1 VGSFLDDIWGG
12 ATDIVEGSVNIVTDL
27 VGGVG
32 GELLDG
38 DISGAAGELF
48 GTIQD
53 DLIGGVLQGAIGP
66 EGIGGGLIGAL
77 PEWVRGPG
85 RSIITPTLE
94 AWDWTMQELVDRP
107 LGTLASV
114 ASFAG
119 QDGIQHFFNTD
130 TWRRAYEINDART
143 FGQSFAAALWQV
155 NPFDDEEYN
164 AVSSSAMFNLVS
176 GFADFAQEFLDPIGV
191 ATGGV
196 IGAARGSLVIARTG
210 DLVDAAGGVR
220 SLGRNSSRLLT
231 PTRVIGGGTGFR
243 PMPGRML
250 GENSLLTKS
259 PEQLRRA
266 RQIQQTFT
274 TSRVDS
280 FMQSG
285 AYARVGSQLDEASDM
300 GSRLAVLNADK
311 VMSQMPDQ
319 AKQILAHAPSAR
331 ARDISMRTIGGDF
344 SVFQEVNAA
353 AEQLSLMRNNRELM
367 ERVDEFDR
375 LQTRLDEL
383 ADGGPDLAGLVP
395 ESSGTRNLLSA
406 ASLADE
412 IVSWRTGNMPGVRD
426 MFDKGS
432 SWLGDEIRARGTLN
446 KETLYR
452 GFASEEVQELGTPHA
467 LASWTSDRAVAEHFS
482 GASYEL
488 LPERVGP
495 IIEAPPGTVYG
506 VWADD
511 VVNMGEDFAAQREF
525 IGVSRHQLDEAV
537 SGPAEIDRMTVRMNE
552 LAGDRAMFREV
563 DEAVDWE
570 YLLEAQEDI
579 ASAAPVNTVAAGG
592 VFAPAPIAEHTRLSS
607 SALRDAALER
617 IISRGADGG
626 LRHWA
631 SAGPAVPVGGAS
643 VIDRYRQ
650 MQFNR
655 LDNAPSRDMIV
666 DEIRVPRMLQRAG
679 ETRDRVVRTFTERLP
694 HSIINFSDEASA
706 TQQFERMLNQA
717 SRVEVGGV
725 RLIDEAGVARRLA
738 EFGDARLGQ
747 RWAEVPE
754 IYNRTVRQLTEQF
767 DRLTADAGL
776 DASFAGLQT
785 QFDEIAGM
793 WQDRVRE
800 TVQSVR
806 DQPRRILD
814 DGTVVEEV
822 QHFTIPVSDTDGV
835 IQQVNFRGTP
845 SQLSTTAPI
854 PRWDN
859 VARELRKHE
868 RRAGGSVGQ
877 AARDVAGVPIGVANS
892 IGSATMSVWRPAVL
906 LTPKWPMRVGLDEQ
920 LRMMSDLGVFQ
931 VIGNWNTAIA
941 DLRHKYGIKYLGEQG
956 QSEVLQRLMARV
968 DETIGDAAD
977 GMELSAK
984 FDAIGGADG
993 LNAITRELT
1002 REQLANPTRRMH
1014 QAARAGLPATV
1025 ATMMIGGPVAPA
1037 VVFGASVFA
1046 RRSKI
1051 YAGMQRNAAMNFAG
1065 ALQETAQQMLRR
1077 GLDDPRLAED
1087 AAQMLRRGDS
1097 IAAIARRE
1105 ADTAALSEGVL
1116 TALDQSD
1123 QLLDSA
1129 GYGRM
1134 LVPGTNVSVRN
1145 AMGDHPRHSEAIA
1158 RDLSSSG
1165 AMNNLVMGTHGA
1177 AQRSLES
1184 FRHPNWRNYDL
1195 LDETISSKD
1204 AAKYFR
1210 RTFEQVTSGSEWM
1223 RSSFYDV
1230 LWSDE
1235 PFQMRVD
1242 RLAANLAADDGL
1254 RLAVVGRSL
1263 IGPDDLTDVARL
1275 IVENADDILPQLDSF
1290 SRLRQ
1295 TARDGGTV
1303 TWQDFKRAASRMAGD
1318 DETWRDVVARIREGN
1333 PELGIEAHPGF
1344 GRALSPDAEDMMSG
1358 RLGERWQGVS
1368 DRMES
1373 VFETLGTMPTDSLA
1387 RSPYFRAKYDSEMMR
1402 RVSLMTDPDGAV
1414 NVSRQVLDEMES
1426 SSRAYALR
1434 ETRDLLYDLA
1444 EETRAGELTAN
1455 LIPFYNAWHEVLTR
1469 WAGLTVQNPYFTGR
1483 MMRLYSA
1490 EWNAETLG
1498 ITQVEHEGGGT
1509 YLTFRLNAPAWNEDG
1524 EAVQNVFDIM
1534 PDSVRDMLVPK
1545 VLRGEG
1551 NQTIRFSKEGLNT
1564 MLQASTPGF
1573 GPLITVPVREAILA
1587 QPSLEETFGF
1597 MFPFGHPE
1605 GGLVERTI
1613 KDSLPTWAKSVTD
1626 MLYDS
1631 PTTERL
1637 VQSMFRDYVVEMN
1650 EAGTPIDFSDPLEVN
1665 AAIEVAND
1673 RAGHYHRFRIGAGLF
1688 SPTSTTLQSPYDPL
1702 IREARKLQ
1710 RELPAAEAEA
1720 AFLARFGED
1729 LFALS
1734 ARMTQVND
1742 GVASTLSSEELY
1754 MQHQELVAAYPE
1766 IGGWVSN
1773 SVGTTDEKYVFSQAA
1788 YRRQTEMQ
1796 ISATDERSRRE
1807 RKSPLET
1814 VEDTEASLGWRK
1826 YNEVQNEILSIQAER
1841 EAAGLPFSLQSNAMQ
1856 DIAAYKA
1863 QFVRDLSIEH
1873 PAWRRQYDDFS
1884 AGTERM
1890 KQTIRGFMVGVQDAA
1905 LMSRPST
1912 RHVIDYLRVRV
1923 QVQRELERR
1932 RDELGMSDNIAAG
1945 ENSDLQ
1951 EWWDIR
1957 KYEMGGRPEF
1967 SEIFNRYF
1975 ERDTLA
1981 PSTFVTWDVPPILGV
1996 T

>member
-1 VGSFLDDIWGG
+1 MGSFLDDIWGG

-77 PEWVRGPG
+77 PEWVRAPG

-107 LGTLASV
+107 LGTLVSV

-119 QDGIQHFFNTD
+119 QDGIQHLFNTD

-176 GFADFAQEFLDPIGV
+176 GFADFAQEFLDPIQV

-210 DLVDAAGGVR
+210 DLVDAAGAVR

-285 AYARVGSQLDEASDM
+285 AYARVGSQLDEASDT
-300 GSRLAVLNADK
+300 GSRLAVLNADP

-353 AEQLSLMRNNRELM
+353 AEQLASLRNNRELM
-367 ERVDEFDR
+367 ERVDEYDR
-375 LQTRLDEL
+375 IQTRLD
-383 ADGGPDLAGLVP
+383 DLAGEDGIAVV
-395 ESSGTRNLLSA
+395 
-406 ASLADE
+406 DE
-412 IVSWRTGNMPGVRD
+412 IVELEM
-426 MFDKGS
+426 
-432 SWLGDEIRARGTLN
+432 RA
-446 KETLYR
+446 
-452 GFASEEVQELGTPHA
+452 
-467 LASWTSDRAVAEHFS
+467 D
-482 GASYEL
+482 
-488 LPERVGP
+488 
-495 IIEAPPGTVYG
+495 
-506 VWADD
+506 
-511 VVNMGEDFAAQREF
+511 
-525 IGVSRHQLDEAV
+525 
-537 SGPAEIDRMTVRMNE
+537 E

-592 VFAPAPIAEHTRLSS
+592 VLAPAPIAEHTRLSS

-643 VIDRYRQ
+643 VIERYRQ

-655 LDNAPSRDMIV
+655 LDNAPGRDMIV
-666 DEIRVPRMLQRAG
+666 DEIRVPRVLRRVG
-679 ETRDRVVRTFTERLP
+679 ETRDRIVRTFTERLP
-694 HSIINFSDEASA
+694 HSIINFGPDASA

-725 RLIDEAGVARRLA
+725 RLIDEAGVARLLA

-822 QHFTIPVSDTDGV
+822 QHFTITVSDTDGV

-892 IGSATMSVWRPAVL
+892 IGSATMSIWRPAVL

-968 DETIGDAAD
+968 DEKIGDAAD

-1014 QAARAGLPATV
+1014 QAARAGLPALV
-1025 ATMMIGGPVAPA
+1025 ATTMIGGPVAPA

-1087 AAQMLRRGDS
+1087 AAQMLRRGNS
-1097 IAAIARRE
+1097 IAAIVRRE

-1116 TALDQSD
+1116 TALDRSD

-1210 RTFEQVTSGSEWM
+1210 RTFEQVTAGSEWM

-1242 RLAANLAADDGL
+1242 RLAANLAADEGL
-1254 RLAVVGRSL
+1254 RLAVVGRSS

-1303 TWQDFKRAASRMAGD
+1303 TWQDFKRAASQMAGD

-1358 RLGERWQGVS
+1358 RLGQRASKLSEL
-1368 DRMES
+1368 MES

-1426 SSRAYALR
+1426 SSRTYALR

-1509 YLTFRLNAPAWNEDG
+1509 YLTFRLNAPAWDEDG
-1524 EAVQNVFDIM
+1524 GAVQNVFDIM

-1551 NQTIRFSKEGLNT
+1551 DQTVRFSKDGLNT

-1626 MLYDS
+1626 LLYDS

-1637 VQSMFRDYVVEMN
+1637 VQAMFRDYVVEMN

-1720 AFLARFGED
+1720 AFLARYGED

-1796 ISATDERSRRE
+1796 ISPTDERSRRE

-1890 KQTIRGFMVGVQDAA
+1890 KQTIRGFMKGVQDAA
-1905 LMSRPST
+1905 LLSRPST

-1932 RDELGMSDNIAAG
+1932 RDELGMSDNIAAR